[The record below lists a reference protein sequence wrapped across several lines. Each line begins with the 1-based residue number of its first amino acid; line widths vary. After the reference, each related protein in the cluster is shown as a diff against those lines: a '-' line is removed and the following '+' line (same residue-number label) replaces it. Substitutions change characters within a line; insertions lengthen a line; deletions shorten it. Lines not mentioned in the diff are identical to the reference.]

1 MYEAFYGLSSKP
13 FQLNP
18 DPRFYFSGK
27 PHRRARS
34 YLVYGV
40 MRGEGFIVITGEVGA
55 GKTTIVRDL
64 LDSLENG
71 SVVAAQLVSTQL
83 GAEDALKL
91 VCGAFGVGVKGTSKA
106 DMLMALEAFFIT
118 QVSQGKRCLL
128 IVDEAQNLQPQ
139 AVEELRMLSNFQ
151 FGDQALLQT
160 FLIGQPEFRDI
171 LQSPGMLQLRQR
183 VTARCHLGPLDE
195 EDTRGY
201 VEHRLKCAGATDKP
215 VIDEAIYPLLHRESG
230 GIPRRINM
238 LADRLLLQGFLAETH
253 HLTLPAFQEVVDE
266 AHAESAAPQP
276 VAPDAERWGAL
287 ADATRRAQPPTL
299 TEQVEPLDL
308 QLDPALVQGMAD
320 QLTRVSAEQLS
331 ARLLRIERSVLR
343 QERISL
349 EILGALRRLVAG
361 AGARR
366 TPADEPAQPPAA
378 GAAAHAAAPAAASVN
393 AHGGPDSGH
402 GALHSGPA
410 PLNSGFG
417 ALRADTELRAEP
429 RAIRPKA

>member
-18 DPRFYFSGK
+18 DPRFYYSSK

-71 SVVAAQLVSTQL
+71 SVVAAHLVSTQL

-91 VCGAFGVGVKGTSKA
+91 VCAAFGVPVRGTGKA

-118 QVSQGKRCLL
+118 QTTQGKRCLL

-160 FLIGQPEFRDI
+160 FLVGQPEFRNI
-171 LQSPGMLQLRQR
+171 LQGPGMLQLRQR

-195 EDTRGY
+195 EDTRAY
-201 VEHRLKCAGATDKP
+201 IEHRLRCAGATDKP
-215 VIDEAIYPLLHRESG
+215 TFEPAVFAGIFQHTG
-230 GIPRRINM
+230 GIPRRINTVC
-238 LADRLLLQGFLAETH
+238 DRLLLQGYLAETPR
-253 HLTLPAFQEVVDE
+253 LTVDALNEVISE
-266 AHAESAAPQP
+266 MHAESAVAAPP
-276 VAPDAERWGAL
+276 EPEDTEDRWAHLPKAGEGAQARPSL
-287 ADATRRAQPPTL
+287 VDGIGPEEL
-299 TEQVEPLDL
+299 N
-308 QLDPALVQGMAD
+308 LDPALVDGISEE
-320 QLTRVSAEQLS
+320 LTKISAEQLS
-331 ARLLRIERSVLR
+331 TRLLRMERSVLR
-343 QERISL
+343 QERVSL
-349 EILGALRRLVAG
+349 EILGALKKIVAATRKQRGNGGG
-361 AGARR
+361 A
-366 TPADEPAQPPAA
+366 
-378 GAAAHAAAPAAASVN
+378 
-393 AHGGPDSGH
+393 
-402 GALHSGPA
+402 
-410 PLNSGFG
+410 
-417 ALRADTELRAEP
+417 
-429 RAIRPKA
+429 

>member
-1 MYEAFYGLSSKP
+1 MYEAFYGLKSKP

-91 VCGAFGVGVKGTSKA
+91 VCGAFGVSVKSNGKA
-106 DMLMALEAFFIT
+106 DMLMALEAYFIT

-171 LQSPGMLQLRQR
+171 LQSPRMLQLRQR

-215 VIDEAIYPLLHRESG
+215 SFDEAIFAQLHHETG
-230 GIPRRINM
+230 GIPRRINLLM
-238 LADRLLLQGFLAETH
+238 DRLLLQGFLAETP
-253 HLTLPAFQEVVDE
+253 HLTIEAFNEVVNE
-266 AHAESAAPQP
+266 AQAEAAASPTRTTL
-276 VAPDAERWGAL
+276 DAERWGPL
-287 ADATRRAQPPTL
+287 AERPARGLPPTL
-299 TEQVEPLDL
+299 TDQVEPLDL
-308 QLDPALVQGMAD
+308 DLDPGTVEGMSE
-320 QLTRVSAEQLS
+320 QLTQVAAEQLS

-349 EILGALRRLVAG
+349 EILSSLRRIVAG
-361 AGARR
+361 ARKGRN
-366 TPADEPAQPPAA
+366 
-378 GAAAHAAAPAAASVN
+378 GN
-393 AHGGPDSGH
+393 GPS
-402 GALHSGPA
+402 SGPSNDA
-410 PLNSGFG
+410 PG
-417 ALRADTELRAEP
+417 
-429 RAIRPKA
+429 

>member
-18 DPRFYFSGK
+18 DPKFYYSSK

-71 SVVAAQLVSTQL
+71 SVVAAHMVSTQI

-91 VCGAFGVGVKGTSKA
+91 VCAAFGVPVRGGKA

-118 QVSQGKRCLL
+118 QVTHGKRCLL

-160 FLIGQPEFRDI
+160 FLVGQPEFRDI
-171 LQSPGMLQLRQR
+171 LQSPRMLQLRQR
-183 VTARCHLGPLDE
+183 VTARCHLGPLDA
-195 EDTRGY
+195 EDTRAY

-215 VIDEAIYPLLHRESG
+215 TFDAEVFPALHRYTG
-230 GIPRRINM
+230 GIPRRINT
-238 LADRLLLQGFLAETH
+238 LADRLLLQGYLAETP
-253 HLTLPAFQEVVDE
+253 HLTLGALNEVEAEIAAENAVVMPTPRDE
-266 AHAESAAPQP
+266 PS
-276 VAPDAERWGAL
+276 RWGDLPKPASANGAAL
-287 ADATRRAQPPTL
+287 DTDD
-299 TEQVEPLDL
+299 LDL
-308 QLDPALVQGMAD
+308 GELGIDEDMVNAVND
-320 QLTRVSAEQLS
+320 QIGRASAEQIS
-331 ARLLRIERSVLR
+331 ARLLRLERSVLR

-349 EILGALRRLVAG
+349 EILAALKKIL
-361 AGARR
+361 
-366 TPADEPAQPPAA
+366 
-378 GAAAHAAAPAAASVN
+378 AASRKSRST
-393 AHGGPDSGH
+393 GPGQ
-402 GALHSGPA
+402 
-410 PLNSGFG
+410 
-417 ALRADTELRAEP
+417 ADT
-429 RAIRPKA
+429 PKT

>member
-1 MYEAFYGLSSKP
+1 MYEDFYGLSSKP

-71 SVVAAQLVSTQL
+71 TVVAAQLVSTQL

-91 VCGAFGVGVKGTSKA
+91 VCAAFGVSVKSNGKA
-106 DMLMALEAFFIT
+106 DLLMALEAYFIT

-195 EDTRGY
+195 EDTQGY
-201 VEHRLKCAGATDKP
+201 VEHRLKCAGYSGNP
-215 VIDEAIYPLLHRESG
+215 SIDPAIYPLLQEESG
-230 GIPRRINM
+230 GIPRRINLLM
-238 LADRLLLQGFLAETH
+238 DRLLLQGFLAEQTH
-253 HLTLPAFQEVVDE
+253 LSLEAFREVLAEYKAENAPAPARAPADPQRWGHLA
-266 AHAESAAPQP
+266 
-276 VAPDAERWGAL
+276 VAPPPDRL
-287 ADATRRAQPPTL
+287 PTL
-299 TEQVEPLDL
+299 TDEIDPLDL
-308 QLDPALVQGMAD
+308 EIDPAVAEAVHQ
-320 QLTRVSAEQLS
+320 QLTQVNAEELGE
-331 ARLLRIERSVLR
+331 RLLRIERSVLR
-343 QERISL
+343 QERVNL
-349 EILGALRRLVAG
+349 EILNALRQIV
-361 AGARR
+361 
-366 TPADEPAQPPAA
+366 AA
-378 GAAAHAAAPAAASVN
+378 GRKGRPAGRDEHQTPN
-393 AHGGPDSGH
+393 AGNGTTG
-402 GALHSGPA
+402 
-410 PLNSGFG
+410 
-417 ALRADTELRAEP
+417 
-429 RAIRPKA
+429 

>member
-18 DPRFYFSGK
+18 DPKFYYSSK

-71 SVVAAQLVSTQL
+71 SVVAAHLVSTQL

-91 VCGAFGVGVKGTSKA
+91 VCAAFGVPLRGSSKA

-118 QVSQGKRCLL
+118 QTTQGKRCLL

-151 FGDQALLQT
+151 FGEHALLQT
-160 FLIGQPEFRDI
+160 FLIGQPEFREM
-171 LQSPGMLQLRQR
+171 LQGPGMLQLRQR

-195 EDTRGY
+195 EDTKSY
-201 VEHRLKCAGATDKP
+201 IEHRLKCAGATDKP
-215 VIDEAIYPLLHRESG
+215 VFAQGVFHAIHLHAS
-230 GIPRRINM
+230 GIPRRINT
-238 LADRLLLQGFLAETH
+238 LCDRLLLQGYLAEQTEI
-253 HLTLPAFQEVVDE
+253 TLQSVEDVVSE
-266 AHAESAAPQP
+266 MREENAAPADGVSTRNAWAHLDAIKAAASS
-276 VAPDAERWGAL
+276 VAQTLDDAGVG
-287 ADATRRAQPPTL
+287 D
-299 TEQVEPLDL
+299 EQVLAEDIQRELD
-308 QLDPALVQGMAD
+308 QI
-320 QLTRVSAEQLS
+320 TAEHLS

-343 QERISL
+343 QERTTL
-349 EILGALRRLVAG
+349 EILSALKRIASAG
-361 AGARR
+361 AGAGAPPGRKTR
-366 TPADEPAQPPAA
+366 TSS
-378 GAAAHAAAPAAASVN
+378 AS
-393 AHGGPDSGH
+393 
-402 GALHSGPA
+402 
-410 PLNSGFG
+410 
-417 ALRADTELRAEP
+417 
-429 RAIRPKA
+429 K

>member
-71 SVVAAQLVSTQL
+71 TVVAAQLVSTQL

-91 VCGAFGVGVKGTSKA
+91 VCAAFGVTVKSQGKA
-106 DMLMALEAFFIT
+106 DLLMALEAYFIT

-171 LQSPGMLQLRQR
+171 LQGPRMLQLRQR

-201 VEHRLKCAGATDKP
+201 VEHRLKCAGSTDRP
-215 VIDEAIYPLLHRESG
+215 TFDPGIFTLLHEESG
-230 GIPRRINM
+230 GIPRRINLLM
-238 LADRLLLQGFLAETH
+238 DRLLLQGFLAEQT
-253 HLTLPAFQEVVDE
+253 HLTLEAFREVV
-266 AHAESAAPQP
+266 AEFKAENAPAPARAPADPQRWGHLA
-276 VAPDAERWGAL
+276 VAPSPDRL
-287 ADATRRAQPPTL
+287 PTL
-299 TEQVEPLDL
+299 TDELDPLDL
-308 QLDPALVQGMAD
+308 ELDPAVVETMNEH
-320 QLTRVSAEQLS
+320 LTQVSAEQLS

-343 QERISL
+343 QERVSL
-349 EILGALRRLVAG
+349 EILSALRKIVA
-361 AGARR
+361 ANRKSR
-366 TPADEPAQPPAA
+366 T
-378 GAAAHAAAPAAASVN
+378 
-393 AHGGPDSGH
+393 
-402 GALHSGPA
+402 
-410 PLNSGFG
+410 NSNGTTG
-417 ALRADTELRAEP
+417 
-429 RAIRPKA
+429 

>member
-1 MYEAFYGLSSKP
+1 MYEAFYGLKSKP

-91 VCGAFGVGVKGTSKA
+91 VCAAFGVSVKGNSKA
-106 DMLMALEAFFIT
+106 DMLMALEAYFIT

-171 LQSPGMLQLRQR
+171 LQSPRMLQLRQR

-215 VIDEAIYPLLHRESG
+215 TFDEGIFALLHQESG
-230 GIPRRINM
+230 GIPRRIT
-238 LADRLLLQGFLAETH
+238 LLVDRLLLQGFLAETP
-253 HLTLPAFQEVVDE
+253 HLTLEAFQDVVNE
-266 AHAESAAPQP
+266 ARAETAASPTRTEQ
-276 VAPDAERWGAL
+276 DASRWGPL
-287 ADATRRAQPPTL
+287 AEIPLRGMPPTL
-299 TEQVEPLDL
+299 TDQVEPLDL
-308 QLDPALVQGMAD
+308 DIDPGMVEGMSE
-320 QLTRVSAEQLS
+320 QLTQVAAEQLS

-349 EILGALRRLVAG
+349 EILSSLRRIVAG
-361 AGARR
+361 ARKGRNGNGPQGGAPSD
-366 TPADEPAQPPAA
+366 TPP
-378 GAAAHAAAPAAASVN
+378 G
-393 AHGGPDSGH
+393 
-402 GALHSGPA
+402 
-410 PLNSGFG
+410 
-417 ALRADTELRAEP
+417 
-429 RAIRPKA
+429 

>member
-71 SVVAAQLVSTQL
+71 TVVAAQLVSTQL
-83 GAEDALKL
+83 GADDALKL
-91 VCGAFGVGVKGTSKA
+91 VCAAFGVTVKSSGKA
-106 DMLMALEAFFIT
+106 DLLMALEAFFIT

-171 LQSPGMLQLRQR
+171 LQSSRMLQLRQR

-201 VEHRLKCAGATDKP
+201 VEHRLKCAGASDKP
-215 VIDEAIYPLLHRESG
+215 VIDADIYPLLHQESG
-230 GIPRRINM
+230 GIPRRINLLM
-238 LADRLLLQGFLAETH
+238 DRLLLQGYLSETT
-253 HLTLPAFQEVVDE
+253 HLTLEAFQEVVAEHKAENTTTVAPRDPADE
-266 AHAESAAPQP
+266 QRWGSLNGAAHAN
-276 VAPDAERWGAL
+276 L
-287 ADATRRAQPPTL
+287 PTL
-299 TEQVEPLDL
+299 TDEVLPLDL
-308 QLDPALVQGMAD
+308 DIDPSVIETMSEHLNQV
-320 QLTRVSAEQLS
+320 TAEQLS

-343 QERISL
+343 QERVSL
-349 EILGALRRLVAG
+349 AILGTLRKIVA
-361 AGARR
+361 ANRKARNN
-366 TPADEPAQPPAA
+366 
-378 GAAAHAAAPAAASVN
+378 AAPDQNGSQEA
-393 AHGGPDSGH
+393 
-402 GALHSGPA
+402 
-410 PLNSGFG
+410 
-417 ALRADTELRAEP
+417 
-429 RAIRPKA
+429 